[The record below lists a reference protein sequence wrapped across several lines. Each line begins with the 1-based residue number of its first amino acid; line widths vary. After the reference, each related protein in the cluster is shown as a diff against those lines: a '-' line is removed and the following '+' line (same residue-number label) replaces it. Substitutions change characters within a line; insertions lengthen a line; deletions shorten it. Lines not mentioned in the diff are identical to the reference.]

1 MKKNEN
7 DPLLSQ
13 KITRKNVFSII
24 NEQNQNI
31 LNVPLKIVR
40 MISKANKKPRAKDE
54 NKDLKNTDDN
64 IFDIQNVT
72 KYYLSGNV
80 LTNVLKNIS
89 FTIKRGEYVAILGK
103 SGSGKSTLLNLMSGL
118 DRASNGN
125 VIVNNLNLPYL
136 SDNKLTKFRRNN
148 VSFIFQSYNL
158 LQNLTSYD
166 NVMSG
171 AYLQKDKTKLLNIDE
186 LFKEYD
192 VEDVKYKFPST
203 MSGGQQ
209 QRISI
214 LRALIKNAP
223 IIFADE
229 PTGALDPGT
238 AKIVLESLDGINK
251 KYGTTIVMV
260 SHDKKVEELADKV
273 IYLKNG
279 YIEKIR
285 VNKTRKDPKEI
296 LI

>member
-1 MKKNEN
+1 MKKNEKN
-7 DPLLSQ
+7 SIFD
-13 KITRKNVFSII
+13 KKVNRKNIFNII
-24 NEQNQNI
+24 NEHNENI
-31 LNVPLKIVR
+31 ITIPYKIIR
-40 MISKANKKPRAKDE
+40 IINKANKKPRPKDE
-54 NKDLKNTDDN
+54 NKNLKNAEDN

-72 KYYLSGNV
+72 KYYLSGNT

-125 VIVNNLNLPYL
+125 VIANNVNLPYL
-136 SDNKLTKFRRNN
+136 SDGNLTKFRRNN

-158 LQNLTSYD
+158 LENLTSYD

-171 AYLQKDKTKLLNIDE
+171 AYLQKDKKKILDINE

-192 VEDVKYKFPST
+192 VEDVKFKFPSM

-229 PTGALDPGT
+229 PTGALDPNT
-238 AKIVLESLDGINK
+238 AKIVLESLDKINK
-251 KYGTTIVMV
+251 KYNTTIIMV
-260 SHDKKVEELADKV
+260 SHDKKVENLVDKV
-273 IYLKNG
+273 IYLKDGN
-279 YIEKIR
+279 IVDIKI
-285 VNKTRKDPKEI
+285 NKTRGKI
-296 LI
+296 